1 MENYLK
7 YQPNYINFID
17 EKLLLKKLHLPKNL
31 LWKIKL
37 PFVSNKIFNKVE
49 EVADISKRISR
60 NINHLS
66 DERKAEIEIEKN
78 RIKFMNNLMN

>member
-1 MENYLK
+1 MYNSSKPYGNERNNVIEF
-7 YQPNYINFID
+7 P
-17 EKLLLKKLHLPKNL
+17 
-31 LWKIKL
+31 
-37 PFVSNKIFNKVE
+37 NKVE
-49 EVADISKRISR
+49 EVADISKSISR